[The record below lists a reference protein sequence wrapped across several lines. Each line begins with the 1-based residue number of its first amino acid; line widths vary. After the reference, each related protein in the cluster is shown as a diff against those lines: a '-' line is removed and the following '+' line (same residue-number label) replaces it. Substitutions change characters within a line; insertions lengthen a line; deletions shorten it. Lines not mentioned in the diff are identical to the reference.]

1 VSLPSEFSEGNRSSS
16 SAKKFRIGGS
26 SGWRAAAGHGY
37 GIGSVMGFHFRGA
50 RLPVDLPGSPT
61 LSPSHGDC
69 TKGPLS
75 AAAVFVHLERGQVGR
90 GIKDDRT

>member
-1 VSLPSEFSEGNRSSS
+1 
-16 SAKKFRIGGS
+16 
-26 SGWRAAAGHGY
+26 
-37 GIGSVMGFHFRGA
+37 
-50 RLPVDLPGSPT
+50 LPVDLPGSPT

-90 GIKDDRT
+90 GIKDDEPRGRLRTPVVPLLTHVGGPVTTLCHTRWIAPERSKSEKRMVVKIF